1 MFREGESALMNM
13 LQKFSAILPLL
24 ISLVA
29 AAQQGPKPKP
39 VPQNNSVTVVARVDM
54 QNLFTDDT
62 YSVPIFTPSADSDSM
77 YRMSVYV
84 SAHCAGL
91 ATGTS
96 FYWRSWLEFFD
107 QIGQNDSGGSPH
119 PLMKKFASEPQT
131 LPCRYELDPS
141 DPMPLT
147 AEPGFAQYTF
157 RTLAGSQVYFW
168 IYPIYL
174 PNDASLTY
182 DLHVIVE
189 KL

>member
-1 MFREGESALMNM
+1 MDM
-13 LQKFSAILPLL
+13 LQKFSVTLPLL

-39 VPQNNSVTVVARVDM
+39 VPQNNSVTVVAKVDM
-54 QNLFTDDT
+54 QNLVTGDT
-62 YSVPIFTPSADSDSM
+62 YGVPIFTPSVDSDSM

-84 SAHCAGL
+84 TAHCAGL
-91 ATGTS
+91 ATATS
-96 FYWRSWLEFFD
+96 FYWRSWLQFSD
-107 QIGQNDSGGSPH
+107 QIGQNDSGGPPR
-119 PLMKKFASEPQT
+119 PLWKKLASEPQT

-147 AEPGFAQYTF
+147 DDPGFAQYTF
-157 RTLAGSQVYFW
+157 HALAGTQVYFT

-182 DLHVIVE
+182 DFHVIVE